1 MLITLRS
8 LRNFLIRRLLFSFI
22 TIIAISGITFTI
34 THLAPGGPLDYYLAS
49 NPNLRYDPI
58 FMETMI
64 RRMGLDKPTH
74 VQYYLWLK
82 NFIVGDF
89 GWSFTSG
96 AQISTLIFSRLPITL
111 IMTISANVFSF
122 IIAVPLGVI
131 TAIKQYTK
139 VDNVIMLL
147 CLFGVSVPT
156 FWFGLILIYLF
167 SLQSGLLPVT
177 GIHTFGM
184 KFNNVFSEM
193 WDLIRHLIL
202 PVISL
207 SITQIAVILR
217 LTRSSLL
224 EVLGLDYI
232 MTARSKGLSEQI
244 VLFKHALRNAL
255 LPVVTVFG
263 MSMSFMLAGSVIVE
277 SIFALPGMG
286 RLILMAT
293 VQRDYPLIMATSTM
307 MSILV
312 VIGNLITD
320 ICYALLDPRV
330 TYQ

>member
-1 MLITLRS
+1 MGS

-22 TIIAISGITFTI
+22 TIIAISGVTFFI
-34 THLAPGGPLDYYLAS
+34 THLAPGGPMDYYLAS

-58 FMETMI
+58 FMETQI
-64 RRMGLDKPTH
+64 KRMGLDKPVY
-74 VQYYLWLK
+74 VQYFLWLK
-82 NFIVGDF
+82 NFLVGDF
-89 GWSFTSG
+89 GWSFTTG
-96 AQISTLIFSRLPITL
+96 APVLSLILSRLPTTL
-111 IMTISANVFSF
+111 IMTVSANIFSF

-147 CLFGVSVPT
+147 CLFGVSVPI
-156 FWFGLILIYLF
+156 FWFGLVFIYVF

-177 GIHTFGM
+177 GIHTFGL
-184 KFNNVFSEM
+184 KFNNIFSEM

-224 EVLGLDYI
+224 EVLELDYI
-232 MTARSKGLSEQI
+232 MTARSKGLREYI

-293 VQRDYPLIMATSTM
+293 VTRDYPLIMATSMM

-312 VIGNLITD
+312 VTGNLITD
-320 ICYALLDPRV
+320 IMYAMLDPRV
-330 TYQ
+330 TY